1 MRNETQPTDLS
12 IKLIVTMDLFLNRSV
27 KNLNL
32 AAWYVMQILSD
43 LQGCEIE
50 VLNGS
55 SFYAS

>member
-1 MRNETQPTDLS
+1 MALS
-12 IKLIVTMDLFLNRSV
+12 INLIVTMDLFLNKSA

-32 AAWYVMQILSD
+32 AAWYVMQILSG

-50 VLNGS
+50 VFNGS